1 MKKKNIWH
9 VFAIVVTVISLSAA
23 CNKDEGIVLDFDIT
37 VPENWIHYTLASQGL
52 VYSAERS
59 AETTEDSI
67 REYLLVYKEPLSG
80 YNLNTYYSAV
90 KTNILASEYYVST
103 LLEKDTTING
113 ATSKKLICNEI
124 GYYITPEKDT
134 SDVSLITT
142 RYFFFEN
149 EAGYNVGMVAVDT
162 TYYRVKPVFDEIIAS
177 FQFKN

>member
-1 MKKKNIWH
+1 M
-9 VFAIVVTVISLSAA
+9 
-23 CNKDEGIVLDFDIT
+23 
-37 VPENWIHYTLASQGL
+37 
-52 VYSAERS
+52 
-59 AETTEDSI
+59 
-67 REYLLVYKEPLSG
+67 LVYKEPLSG